1 MQSDSSPLVRATV
14 RMRAAR
20 RPVRTPSVTEA
31 GVDPAAYRAK
41 LLRFNASEN
50 YQRDLARLLAEIDR
64 RPFAAMLDVGCGVG
78 TLVERVRAR
87 HPARTVDGFDRFDF
101 GGAGCAVAD
110 LCAARAPRLGRY
122 DLVTFVHSINHLA
135 DLDLAVAR
143 IAAALSPGGRL
154 VVINPNPA
162 FVGVVRVLNE
172 HGLLQT
178 VGGDATVVRYL
189 GEAELTRALGA
200 HGLAL
205 EACEAYGQTITCEVH
220 GRQVEVAE
228 RLMLVFAK
236 SEVDHG

>member
-14 RMRAAR
+14 RTRAAR
-20 RPVRTPSVTEA
+20 RPVRPPTVTET
-31 GVDPAAYRAK
+31 GVDPVAYRAK

-50 YQRDLARLLAEIDR
+50 YQRDLARLMAEIDR
-64 RPFAAMLDVGCGVG
+64 RAFTAMLDVGCGVG

-87 HPARTVDGFDRFDF
+87 YPARTVEGFDRFDF
-101 GGAGCAVAD
+101 GAEDCAVAD

-135 DLDLAVAR
+135 DLDLAVSR
-143 IAAALSPGGRL
+143 IAAVLSPGARL

-200 HGLAL
+200 HGLTLQAS
-205 EACEAYGQTITCEVH
+205 EAYGQTITCEVH

-228 RLMLVFAK
+228 RLMMVFAK